1 MKKYAFYVIISVV
14 FTLQVNAQSFMV
26 NGYVPN
32 YRGYDIA
39 SAVDYAHLD
48 IAYACF
54 IFANVDG
61 SIDPV
66 DAWSKRSMDTVVAK
80 AHAAGKKA
88 YCVLGQTWGSTILTT
103 MSNDDVARANFVTNA
118 VNYCI
123 DNGYDGLDIDWEGL
137 TSATERA
144 GHEKLMVD
152 LRPALKAEGLGLTL
166 TVGYGDYYCQWFT
179 DRAVDSADYL
189 QMMVYDMTGTWSS
202 SPCGQHASYQHMI
215 DAIAYWSGRGV
226 ANSKMILGLPN
237 YGYQFNPSTCG
248 TGSARSYASIL
259 TSDPTLKSSANVT
272 SDGNTYF
279 NGQDL
284 IYSKTTYA
292 KQQGLAG
299 VFFWEM
305 TQDTNDKRS
314 NLTAALKAQAGEV
327 LPPLADFT
335 VSNKNPDKNV
345 TITFTN
351 NSSLGTATTYTW
363 DFGPD
368 ASPATANGA
377 GPHNV
382 SYSTYGYK
390 TVSLTVDGPGGQ
402 DVTSKTNYVNV
413 AIPTYS
419 VTAEQIGFMIY
430 PNPVN
435 DALTVKNHFSQDEF
449 DVELFDQY
457 GTLVY
462 KKINL
467 IGEHVIPTGDLAA
480 GVYFVHIT
488 DGHQLGV
495 SKIVKA
501 K

>member
-1 MKKYAFYVIISVV
+1 MKKSVFYAIFSIV
-14 FTLQVNAQSFMV
+14 FTLQVNAQSFMI

-32 YRGYDIA
+32 YRDYQTA
-39 SAVDYAHLD
+39 SDVDYSNLD

-54 IFANVDG
+54 FNATVDG
-61 SIDPV
+61 NIVTIDS
-66 DAWSKRSMDTVVAK
+66 WSKRSMDSVVSK

-88 YCVLGQTWGSTILTT
+88 YCVLGQSWGSTVLRD
-103 MSNDDVARANFVTNA
+103 MSNDNTARANFVSN
-118 VNYCI
+118 VVDFCI
-123 DNGYDGLDIDWEGL
+123 DNGYDGVDIDWEGL
-137 TSATERA
+137 TTALERK
-144 GHEKLMVD
+144 GHDTLMVD
-152 LRPALKAEGLGLTL
+152 LKPALRAAGLGLTL
-166 TVGYGDYYCQWFT
+166 TVGFGDYYCQWFT

-189 QMMVYDMTGTWSS
+189 QIMVYDMTGTWSA
-202 SPCGQHASYQHMI
+202 SPCGQHASYQHML
-215 DAIAYWSGRGV
+215 DAMSYWSGRGV
-226 ANSKMILGLPN
+226 AKSKTIIGLPN
-237 YGYQFNPSTCG
+237 YGYQFNPTTCG
-248 TGSARSYASIL
+248 TGTAKEYSEIL
-259 TSDPTLKSSANVT
+259 AADPSLKSSANVT

-284 IYSKTTYA
+284 IYQKTVYT
-292 KQQGLAG
+292 KQQGYAG

-314 NLTAALKAQAGEV
+314 LLSAAVKAKAGDV

-402 DVTSKTNYVNV
+402 DVTTKTNYVNV

-419 VTAEQIGFMIY
+419 VTAEQIGFMLY

-435 DALTVKNHFSQDEF
+435 DALTIKNHFSQDEF

-457 GTLVY
+457 GTLLY
-462 KKINL
+462 KRINL
-467 IGEHVIPTGDLAA
+467 IGEHIIPTGDLSS